1 MVSVWDGI
9 DKNVKFFTSS
19 EGGLQGGMIPTS
31 QKAEEKTQA
40 VYLSTVKFF
49 PTVTQTKKNWSKEEW
64 F

>member
-31 QKAEEKTQA
+31 QKAEKDPGSLS
-40 VYLSTVKFF
+40 VYS
-49 PTVTQTKKNWSKEEW
+49 
-64 F
+64 